1 MKAFTNLKIAYKIA
15 ALMLLLG
22 AVTLAVALNGV
33 GAIRKVDT
41 DYSQLADVKLP
52 NNVELARA
60 YQGALQM
67 TYSGYQLTA
76 YPGRSAEGRAAVEA
90 EREAYTTARER
101 LANMMKAEPE
111 TAPVVES
118 LLKQFDDLHRL
129 TTAAMELGLEDRND
143 EARAGM
149 AQADLKANEIRKELR
164 RFTIERAENAKAEGV
179 ALTESTNA
187 AITSMLLIALLG
199 VVVAVGL
206 GILVARRTIIAPL
219 LGLEGSMRTLASG
232 NNTID
237 VPGADR
243 GDEVGEMAKAV
254 LVFRDAARELARA
267 EAAKAEAEA
276 EQKKVIE
283 TLSHHLGTMA
293 QGDLTRGIDVEFN
306 GTYAT
311 LKANFNGAVDSLR
324 TLIQSVMDSAR
335 TIGAGSSQIEE
346 ASEDL
351 ARRTESAAASLE
363 ETSAAVSQINDRL
376 RAGAEA
382 STRTVSRADQAI
394 VTVGTGR
401 GTAEEAVSAM
411 GRVAESAKG
420 IDSVIEGLDKIAFQ
434 TRVLAMNAA
443 VEAGRAGEAG
453 RGFAVVADL
462 VGQLAMRSEEEA
474 KRAREQLT
482 TTQNDVELAVSA
494 VQRVDGALVAISAD
508 VSTVHELLGTMAEDN
523 QAQAAAIQQIASAIS
538 TMDHSTQQ
546 NAAMVEEASAA
557 ARSLNAEVGV
567 LGERAGAFR
576 IGATA
581 QQVRAAPP
589 RKAAQPASGRATGT
603 AKTAPA
609 KPVQQTSGR
618 KPAKPAKASEIV
630 YQSPVKPLPPAAIPS
645 LVRGNDDWDEF

>member
-1 MKAFTNLKIAYKIA
+1 MQAFTNLKIAYKIA
-15 ALMLLLG
+15 ALMLMLG
-22 AVTLAVALNGV
+22 AVTLAVALNGTS
-33 GAIRKVDT
+33 AIRKVDAG
-41 DYSQLADVKLP
+41 YSHLSEIMLP
-52 NNVELARA
+52 NNVELARS
-60 YQGALQM
+60 YQSALQM

-76 YPGRSAEGRAAVEA
+76 YPGRSAEARTAVEA
-90 EREAYTTARER
+90 EREAYTTARKR
-101 LANMMKAEPE
+101 LTDMMKAEPK
-111 TAPVVES
+111 TAPVIES
-118 LLKQFDDLHRL
+118 LLKQFDELHDL
-129 TTAAMELGLEDRND
+129 TTGAMKFGLADRND

-149 AQADLKANEIRKELR
+149 ARADIKAGEIRAELR
-164 RFTIERAENAKAEGV
+164 RFTDERSEAVKVESE
-179 ALTESTNA
+179 ALTASTNGA
-187 AITSMLLIALLG
+187 VMSMLVIGLLG

-206 GILVARRTIIAPL
+206 GIFVARRTIISPL
-219 LGLEGSMRTLASG
+219 RGLEGTMRTLAGG
-232 NNTID
+232 NNAID
-237 VPGADR
+237 VVGTDR
-243 GDEVGEMAKAV
+243 RDEVGEMAKAV
-254 LVFRDAARELARA
+254 LVFRDTAREQAHA
-267 EAAKAEAEA
+267 EAAKAAAEA
-276 EQKKVIE
+276 EQKQVIE
-283 TLSHHLGTMA
+283 TLSHHLETLA
-293 QGDLTRGIDVEFN
+293 QGDLSRGIDAEFR
-306 GTYAT
+306 GSYAG
-311 LKANFNGAVDSLR
+311 LKANFNGAVESLR

-335 TIGAGSSQIEE
+335 TIGAGSSQIEQ

-382 STRTVSRADQAI
+382 STRTVGRADQAI
-394 VTVGTGR
+394 ITVGTGR

-508 VSTVHELLGTMAEDN
+508 VSTVHELLGTMAQDN
-523 QAQAAAIQQIASAIS
+523 QAQAAAVQQIASAIS

-567 LGERAGAFR
+567 LGQRAGTFR
-576 IGATA
+576 TGAAMQTA
-581 QQVRAAPP
+581 RAE
-589 RKAAQPASGRATGT
+589 
-603 AKTAPA
+603 
-609 KPVQQTSGR
+609 PVR
-618 KPAKPAKASEIV
+618 KPAAPAPARAVGSAKAAPARLAKPGKASKPSEIV
-630 YQSPVKPLPPAAIPS
+630 YQSPIKPLPPAAIPS
-645 LVRGNDDWDEF
+645 LVRDNDDWDEF